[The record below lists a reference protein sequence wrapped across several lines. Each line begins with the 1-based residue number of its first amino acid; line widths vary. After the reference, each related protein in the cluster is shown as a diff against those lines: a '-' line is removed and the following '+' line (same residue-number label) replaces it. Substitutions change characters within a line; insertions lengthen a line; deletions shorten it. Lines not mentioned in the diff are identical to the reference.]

1 MKNWILLAWNA
12 EAASIM
18 ALSMAI
24 AVYTEGTVSLMALTV
39 SIACLLWF
47 VLFLSI
53 NKEILARWIS
63 EGIKKAGRVLK
74 DKLTRQKKK
83 SRRRELVIVTFP
95 GSKS

>member
-1 MKNWILLAWNA
+1 MKNWLLFAWNC
-12 EAASIM
+12 EVASVMI
-18 ALSMAI
+18 LSMAI
-24 AVYTEGTVSLMALTV
+24 AVFTEGALSLFALSV
-39 SIACLLWF
+39 FICCMLWF
-47 VLFLSI
+47 MLFLSV

-63 EGIKKAGRVLK
+63 EGIKKAGRILK